1 MADNFSVVSSGFY
14 LDSDIP
20 LALYIADVAVNV
32 VFSAIAVLG
41 NTFIMAALWKLSS
54 LQIHSVLKVF
64 LFSLASADLGVGA
77 VVQPLYIAAVL
88 TAMTG
93 RLEASRTIG
102 AVFYVVNW
110 LLPYISCATVTGIAI
125 DRYLALYFRLRYRIL
140 VTTKRVIT
148 LLILLWIL
156 TIAGTSF
163 VLWNHIV
170 YNALAIVTI
179 AVFLFSTTVCYLK
192 IYLTLRHQNGRFRAV
207 VPLGLSSGTRPL
219 SKRHNF
225 NLARYKKTVNNMLYV
240 YLAFIVCYLPLF
252 CILIVIHVR
261 GVNRIIKIL
270 RFVSATLIF
279 VNSSLNPLLYCWKIR
294 EIRQVVLAAIAKLLC
309 CCSWRQ
315 SSFHHYLPRE
325 RQHFKCKIA
334 FTTSRL

>member
-1 MADNFSVVSSGFY
+1 MADNFSVVLSGFY

-20 LALYIADVAVNV
+20 FALYMADVAVNV
-32 VFSAIAVLG
+32 VFSAIVVLG
-41 NTFIMAALWKLSS
+41 NTFIVAALWKLSPS
-54 LQIHSVLKVF
+54 QIHSVLKAF
-64 LFSLASADLGVGA
+64 LFSLALADLGVGA
-77 VVQPLYIAAVL
+77 VVQPQYITAVL

-102 AVFYVVNW
+102 ALFYVVNW
-110 LLPYISCATVTGIAI
+110 LLPYISFATLTGIAI
-125 DRYLALYFRLRYRIL
+125 DRYLALYFRLRYRLL
-140 VTTKRVIT
+140 VTTRRAIT

-170 YNALAIVTI
+170 YNALAITII

-192 IYLTLRHQNGRFRAV
+192 IYLTLRHQNGRFREV
-207 VPLGLSSGTRPL
+207 VPLGLSSGTRPR

-240 YLAFIVCYLPLF
+240 YLAFILCYLPLF
-252 CILIVIHVR
+252 CILIVIHAR

-270 RFVSATLIF
+270 RFSSATLIF
-279 VNSSLNPLLYCWKIR
+279 VNSSLNPILYCWKIR
-294 EIRQVVLAAIAKLLC
+294 EIRQVVLTAIAKIFC
-309 CCSWRQ
+309 CCS
-315 SSFHHYLPRE
+315 
-325 RQHFKCKIA
+325 
-334 FTTSRL
+334 

>member
-1 MADNFSVVSSGFY
+1 MADNFSLVLSGLYF
-14 LDSDIP
+14 DSDIP
-20 LALYIADVAVNV
+20 FALYIADVAVNV

-41 NTFIMAALWKLSS
+41 NTFIMVALWKLSP

-64 LFSLASADLGVGA
+64 LFSLALADLGVGA
-77 VVQPLYIAAVL
+77 VVQPLYITAVL

-93 RLEASRTIG
+93 RLEVSRTIG
-102 AVFYVVNW
+102 AIFYVVNW
-110 LLPYISCATVTGIAI
+110 LVPYISFATLTGIAI

-140 VTTKRVIT
+140 VTTKRVII

-170 YNALAIVTI
+170 YNALANAII
-179 AVFLFSTTVCYLK
+179 AVFLFLTTVCYLK

-207 VPLGLSSGTRPL
+207 APVELSSETRSL

-240 YLAFIVCYLPLF
+240 YLAFILCYLPLF

-261 GVNRIIKIL
+261 GVNRIIKIF
-270 RFVSATLIF
+270 RFLSATLIF

-294 EIRQVVLAAIAKLLC
+294 EIRQVVLAAIAKMFC
-309 CCSWRQ
+309 CCS
-315 SSFHHYLPRE
+315 
-325 RQHFKCKIA
+325 
-334 FTTSRL
+334 